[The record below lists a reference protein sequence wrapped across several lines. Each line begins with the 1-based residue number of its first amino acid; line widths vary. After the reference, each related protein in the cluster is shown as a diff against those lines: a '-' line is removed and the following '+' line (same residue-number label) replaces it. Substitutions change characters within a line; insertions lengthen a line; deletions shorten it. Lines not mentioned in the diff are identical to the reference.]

1 MINIEHPAAYE
12 AATKRRIIMNARTTF
27 FRTVADAPQIIE
39 YLDRQPERNQF
50 AASLRQALDN
60 YGKLTEKQ
68 CQAVRNSME
77 REVQWKAEYL
87 AKATAAAATQQFVGE
102 VGKKVT
108 LTVTVKKEIMVD
120 RPKFHYYDSGR
131 SNLRMCQDEL
141 GNIIVFSGSA
151 DFPREGETATITA
164 TVKSHRV
171 YSRNGVDTPQTTIIR
186 PKIVA

>member
-1 MINIEHPAAYE
+1 MSHIEHPAAYY
-12 AATKRRIIMNARTTF
+12 AATKRNIIMNARTTF
-27 FRTVADAPQIIE
+27 FRTVADAPQIID
-39 YLDRQPERNQF
+39 YLDRQPDRNQF
-50 AASLRQALDN
+50 AQSLRMALDN

-77 REVQWKAEYL
+77 REVQWKAEYK
-87 AKATAAAATQQFVGE
+87 AKAVAAAATQKFVGE

-108 LTVTVKKEIMVD
+108 LTVTVKKEILVD

-131 SNLRMCQDEL
+131 SNIRLCQDQD
-141 GNIIVFSGSA
+141 GNVIVFSGNA
-151 DFPREGETATITA
+151 AFPLEGETATITA

-171 YSRNGVDTPQTTIIR
+171 YTRDGVDTPQTTIIR

>member
-1 MINIEHPAAYE
+1 MNHIEHPDAYA
-12 AATKRRIIMNARTTF
+12 AATKRNIIMNARTTF

-39 YLDRQPERNQF
+39 YLDRQPDRNQF
-50 AASLRQALDN
+50 AQSLRMALDN

-87 AKATAAAATQQFVGE
+87 AKATAAAASQKFVGE

-120 RPKFHYYDSGR
+120 RPKFHYYDSGT
-131 SNLRMCQDEL
+131 SNIRLCQDQD
-141 GNIIVFSGSA
+141 GNVIVFSGNA
-151 DFPREGETATITA
+151 AFPLEGETATITA

>member
-1 MINIEHPAAYE
+1 MSHIEHPAAYY
-12 AATKRRIIMNARTTF
+12 AATKRNIIMNARTTF

-39 YLDRQPERNQF
+39 YLDRQPDRNQF
-50 AASLRQALDN
+50 AQSLRTALDN

-77 REVQWKAEYL
+77 REVQWKAEYK
-87 AKATAAAATQQFVGE
+87 AKAVAAAATQKFVGE

-108 LTVTVKKEIMVD
+108 LTVTVKKEILVD
-120 RPKFHYYDSGR
+120 RPKFHYYDSGM
-131 SNLRMCQDEL
+131 SNIRLCQDQD
-141 GNIIVFSGSA
+141 GNVIVFSGNA
-151 DFPREGETATITA
+151 AFPLEGETATITA

-171 YSRNGVDTPQTTIIR
+171 YTRDGVDTPQTTIIR